1 MAEERVVAEKI
12 LKIPLS
18 ELATIRLVC
27 KRQNCGG
34 VAEIPV
40 SRLRNSPSLDKW
52 TCPSCNQAFSVP
64 VIGGPGGLGGLN
76 ALGKSLN
83 NLARTADMTVE
94 FVVPAPE

>member
-18 ELATIRLVC
+18 ELATIRLIC

-40 SRLRNSPSLDKW
+40 SRLVALVGQV

-64 VIGGPGGLGGLN
+64 VIGGPGGLGGLK
-76 ALGKSLN
+76 ALGKSLE
-83 NLARTADMTVE
+83 NLAPTADMMVE
-94 FVVPAPE
+94 FVVPAPD